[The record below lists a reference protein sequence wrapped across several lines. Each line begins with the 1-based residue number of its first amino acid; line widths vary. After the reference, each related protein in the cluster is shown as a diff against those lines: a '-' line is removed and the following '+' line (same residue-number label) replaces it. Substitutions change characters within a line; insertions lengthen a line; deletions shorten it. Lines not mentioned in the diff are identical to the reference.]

1 MECLQKFVYAAM
13 VERILSVKLSHLVEV
28 SLEAERYTAWSFF
41 FHVPVSPP
49 PPSARSHRS
58 QVIIGGT
65 TATGA
70 ANQPVRQQSGRL
82 SHSDLCSLGVCL

>member
-1 MECLQKFVYAAM
+1 MPAKICLCGNGRKNSY
-13 VERILSVKLSHLVEV
+13 LKLSYLVEV
-28 SLEAERYTAWSFF
+28 SLEAKRYTAWSFF
-41 FHVPVSPP
+41 CHVPVSPP

-82 SHSDLCSLGVCL
+82 SQ